1 MIKIKSFILDETN
14 WLEATWIDEVITT
27 QKVEKEVDGVV
38 TELEEINTTETQ
50 VHCESYSG
58 HPEHIQ
64 MLRNKAAEFET
75 SLDEY
80 EDLIKQAENAYV
92 APTEAELLIEANKA
106 KLAEAYAYLTST
118 DWVTSKYIDVVTIN
132 KTMTDEEFNAK
143 YSEVLVNRASARTF
157 INEVQV

>member
-14 WLEATWIDEVITT
+14 WLEVIW
-27 QKVEKEVDGVV
+27 VNDKE
-38 TELEEINTTETQ
+38 EQ

-64 MLRNKAAEFET
+64 MLRDKALEFST
-75 SLDEY
+75 TLDDY
-80 EDLIKQAENAYV
+80 EDLIKQAEDAYV

-106 KLAEAYAYLTST
+106 KLAEAYAYLAST
-118 DWVTSKYIDVVTIN
+118 DWVTNKYVDVVTIN